1 MTYDKKLITKKL
13 KKAIGYFGNTAP
25 VELVSPSEKYHPSSL
40 SMENGKMLICVDDE
54 SAPDIYELVAQA
66 KIAET
71 VPPVGSRIG
80 CRFDEFGLKALSVF
94 NHVIEPLIDGWVVAE
109 MKRCLPQQVFAKE
122 MMEFDAMTKMMGVWP
137 GHKVTITPQN
147 QRLLLGRLAHLAA
160 MGIDFTVSP
169 INEEWDRY
177 IAKLSELAAKTPSTG
192 ALIELAEASS
202 PFYSVSYDD
211 ERGCFDFAER

>member
-1 MTYDKKLITKKL
+1 MEKVIKKRL

-25 VELVSPSEKYHPSSL
+25 VELVSPSEKYRPSSL

-80 CRFDEFGLKALSVF
+80 CRFDEFGLKALSAF
-94 NHVIEPLIDGWVVAE
+94 NQVIEPLIDGWVVAE
-109 MKRCLPQQVFAKE
+109 MKRCLPRQVFAKE
-122 MMEFDAMTKMMGVWP
+122 MVEFDGIVKMMGAWP
-137 GHKVTITPQN
+137 DGKHKITITPQN
-147 QRLLLGRLAHLAA
+147 QRLLLAHLARLA
-160 MGIDFTVSP
+160 ALGTAFKVAP

-202 PFYSVSYDD
+202 PFYAVSYDD
-211 ERGCFDFAER
+211 ERGCFLFERA